1 MDRISCCYLY
11 IFYSVYSL
19 YLYITYCPQRFCLE
33 NNMALRS
40 MQAFK
45 PTHKYD
51 RISCRLMVPNVFL
64 SKIVKISFFYQN
76 GFHTA

>member
-1 MDRISCCYLY
+1 MDRISFCYLY
-11 IFYSVYSL
+11 ICDSVYSL
-19 YLYITYCPQRFCLE
+19 YLYITSCPQRFCLE
-33 NNMALRS
+33 TNMALRS